1 MSAIFTIFRKELMD
15 SMRDRRTLMMVVFS
29 ALLFVPLLLVI
40 FSEVMSQ
47 VEAQE
52 DKRMVLAVNIKQA
65 PGLENF
71 ILRQGYQI
79 KDAPKDYE
87 EKLRSKELTQPVLL
101 VSDNFEVTLSQAK
114 KVTLEIVFDTSNQ
127 QAEFGVRPLKKLLDS
142 YVQETSVMGLTMR
155 GVSTELLQL
164 VNVKEHHLNRPDER
178 KVTVTGMLPFALI
191 MAIVIG
197 GMFSAIDTTAGERE
211 RGSLEPLMMNPVNG
225 WQLAVGK
232 WGAVATVSMMVALL
246 TVLSFFPSQWLVRN
260 DALRAEFQFAATDA
274 VRFLLVLLPLAA
286 AISAVQVAISLTCK
300 SFKEAQVR
308 NQIFS
313 MVVSMAPMML
323 MFNTGREPAWFRWAP
338 SIAQSLMMNHVLK
351 GEAVG
356 AASIGIALLV
366 CVVLTV
372 SCLTFVANKMRRVVM
387 M

>member
-1 MSAIFTIFRKELMD
+1 MNPIFAIFRKELTD
-15 SMRDRRTLMMVVFS
+15 AMRDRRTLMMVLFS

-40 FSEVMSQ
+40 FSEIMSQ

-52 DKRMVLAVNIKQA
+52 DKRTVLAVNIGQA
-65 PGLENF
+65 PRLANF

-79 KDAPKDYE
+79 KDAPTGYE
-87 EKLRSKELTQPVLL
+87 EKLRSKELSQPVLL
-101 VSDNFEVTLSQAK
+101 VPEKFEEKLAHAQKAA
-114 KVTLEIVFDTSNQ
+114 LEIVFDTSNR
-127 QAEFGVRPLKKLLDS
+127 QAELGVRPLKKLLDD
-142 YVQETSVMGLTMR
+142 YTQEAALMNLMMR
-155 GVSTELLQL
+155 GVSPELLQL
-164 VNVKEHHLNRPDER
+164 VDIKERHLNRPEER

-197 GMFSAIDTTAGERE
+197 GMFAAIDTTAGERE

-225 WQLAVGK
+225 WQLAIGK
-232 WGAVATVSMMVALL
+232 WGAVATISMLVAML

-260 DALRAEFQFAATDA
+260 DALRAEFQFSVADA
-274 VRFLLVLLPLAA
+274 QSFLLVLLPLAA

-308 NQIFS
+308 NQILS
-313 MVVSMAPMML
+313 MIISMAPMML
-323 MFNTGREPAWFRWAP
+323 MFNTGREPAWFQWTP

-356 AASIGIALLV
+356 IASIGIALAV
-366 CVVLTV
+366 CIVLTV
-372 SCLTFVANKMRRVVM
+372 GCLSFVANKMRRVVM

>member
-1 MSAIFTIFRKELMD
+1 MNAIIAIFRKELTD
-15 SMRDRRTLMMVVFS
+15 AMRDRRTLLMVLCS

-52 DKRMVLAVNIKQA
+52 DKRTVLAVNIKQA
-65 PGLENF
+65 PRLENF

-79 KDAPKDYE
+79 KDAPIDYE
-87 EKLRSKELTQPVLL
+87 EKLRSKELLQPVLI
-101 VSDNFEVTLSQAK
+101 VSENFETNLSQTK
-114 KVTLEIVFDTSNQ
+114 KVSLEIAFDTSSQ
-127 QAEFGVRPLKKLLDS
+127 QAEFGVRPLKKLLNS
-142 YVQETSVMGLTMR
+142 YTQEISVTGLMMR
-155 GVSTELLQL
+155 GISPEILQL
-164 VNVKEHHLNRPDER
+164 VDVKERHLNRQDER

-197 GMFSAIDTTAGERE
+197 GMFAAIDTTAGERE

-232 WGAVATVSMMVALL
+232 WGAVATISMLVALL

-260 DALRAEFQFAATDA
+260 DALRAEFQFGVTDA
-274 VRFLLVLLPLAA
+274 VSFLLVLLPLAA
-286 AISAVQVAISLTCK
+286 AISALQVAISLTCK

-313 MVVSMAPMML
+313 MVISMAPMML
-323 MFNTGREPAWFRWAP
+323 MFNTGREPVWFQWTP

-356 AASIGIALLV
+356 ITPILIALLV
-366 CVVLTV
+366 CVTLTV
-372 SCLTFVANKMRRVVM
+372 GCLSFVANKMRRVVM

>member
-1 MSAIFTIFRKELMD
+1 MNAIFAIFCKELTD
-15 SMRDRRTLMMVVFS
+15 SIRDRRTLMMVLFS

-40 FSEVMSQ
+40 FSEIMSQ

-52 DKRMVLAVNIKQA
+52 DNRTVMAVNIKQA
-65 PGLENF
+65 PRLENF

-87 EKLRSKELTQPVLL
+87 EKLRSKELSQPVLL
-101 VSDNFEVTLSQAK
+101 VPENFEENLSQAK

-127 QAEFGVRPLKKLLDS
+127 QAEFGLRPLRKLLES
-142 YVQETSVMGLTMR
+142 YTQEAAVMGLMMR
-155 GVSTELLQL
+155 GVSPEILQL
-164 VNVKEHHLNRPDER
+164 VDIKEHHLNRADER

-225 WQLAVGK
+225 WQLAIGK
-232 WGAVATVSMMVALL
+232 WGAVATISMLVALL

-260 DALRAEFQFAATDA
+260 DALRAEFQFGANDA
-274 VRFLLVLLPLAA
+274 VSFLLVLLPLAA

-308 NQIFS
+308 NQILS
-313 MVVSMAPMML
+313 MVISMAPVML
-323 MFNTGREPAWFRWAP
+323 MFNTGREPAWFQWTP
-338 SIAQSLMMNHVLK
+338 SIAQALMMNHVLK
-351 GEAVG
+351 GEAV
-356 AASIGIALLV
+356 AITSMAIALLV
-366 CVVLTV
+366 CVALTV
-372 SCLTFVANKMRRVVM
+372 ACLSFVANKMRRVVM

>member
-1 MSAIFTIFRKELMD
+1 MNAIYAIFRKELTD

-29 ALLFVPLLLVI
+29 AILFVPLLLAV

-52 DKRMVLAVNIKQA
+52 EKRTVLAVNIKQA
-65 PGLENF
+65 PRLENF
-71 ILRQGYQI
+71 ILRQGYEI
-79 KDAPKDYE
+79 KEAPKDYE
-87 EKLRSKELTQPVLL
+87 EKLRKKDLSQPVLL
-101 VSDNFEVTLSQAK
+101 VPQDFETALAQTK
-114 KVTLEIVFDTSNQ
+114 KGVLEIVVDPSNR
-127 QAEFGVRPLKKLLDS
+127 QADLGTRPLKRLLDGYS
-142 YVQETSVMGLTMR
+142 QEMATMGLLMR
-155 GVSTELLQL
+155 GVSPEILQL
-164 VNVKEHHLNRPDER
+164 VEIKERHLNRPEER
-178 KVTVTGMLPFALI
+178 KVTVTGMLPMALI

-232 WGAVATVSMMVALL
+232 WGAVATISMMVALL

-260 DALRAEFQFAATDA
+260 DALRAEFQFSVSDA
-274 VRFLLVLLPLAA
+274 VSFLLILLPLAA
-286 AISAVQVAISLTCK
+286 AISAVQVALSLTCK

-308 NQIFS
+308 NQILS
-313 MVVSMAPMML
+313 MAFSMAPMML
-323 MFNTGREPAWFRWAP
+323 MFNTGREPVWFQWTP

-356 AASIGIALLV
+356 IASIGIALSV
-366 CVVLTV
+366 CIVLTV
-372 SCLTFVANKMRRVVM
+372 GCLSFAANKMRKVVM

>member
-1 MSAIFTIFRKELMD
+1 MNAIFAIFRKELTD
-15 SMRDRRTLMMVVFS
+15 SMRDRRTLMMVLFS

-40 FSEVMSQ
+40 FSEIMSQ

-52 DKRMVLAVNIKQA
+52 DKRTVMAVNIKQA
-65 PGLENF
+65 PRLENF
-71 ILRQGYQI
+71 ILRQGYQV

-87 EKLRSKELTQPVLL
+87 EKLRSKELLQPVLL
-101 VSDNFEVTLSQAK
+101 VPEDFEVNLSQAK
-114 KVTLEIVFDTSNQ
+114 KVALEIVFDTSNQ
-127 QAEFGVRPLKKLLDS
+127 QAEFGLRPLKKLLDS
-142 YVQETSVMGLTMR
+142 YTQEAAVMGLMMR
-155 GVSTELLQL
+155 GVSPEILQL
-164 VNVKEHHLNRPDER
+164 IDVKEHHLNRPDER

-225 WQLAVGK
+225 WQLAIGK
-232 WGAVATVSMMVALL
+232 WGAVATISMLVALL

-260 DALRAEFQFAATDA
+260 DALRAEFQFGAADA
-274 VRFLLVLLPLAA
+274 VSFLLVLLPLAA

-308 NQIFS
+308 NQILS
-313 MVVSMAPMML
+313 MVISMAPMML
-323 MFNTGREPAWFRWAP
+323 MFNTGREPVWFQWMP
-338 SIAQSLMMNHVLK
+338 SIAQALMMNHVLK

-356 AASIGIALLV
+356 VASIAIALLV
-366 CVVLTV
+366 CVALTLG
-372 SCLTFVANKMRRVVM
+372 CLSFVANKMRRVVM

>member
-1 MSAIFTIFRKELMD
+1 MSAIVTIFRKELMD

-29 ALLFVPLLLVI
+29 ALLFVPLLLLI

-127 QAEFGVRPLKKLLDS
+127 QAEFGVRPLKKLLDN
-142 YVQETSVMGLTMR
+142 YVQETAVMGLTMR

-232 WGAVATVSMMVALL
+232 WGAVATISMMVALL

>member
-1 MSAIFTIFRKELMD
+1 MKAVFTIFRKELMD
-15 SMRDRRTLMMVVFS
+15 SMRDRRTLMMVLFS

-40 FSEVMSQ
+40 FSEIMSQ

-52 DKRMVLAVNIKQA
+52 DKRTVLAVNIKQA
-65 PGLENF
+65 PRLENF

-79 KDAPKDYE
+79 KDAPTNYE
-87 EKLRSKELTQPVLL
+87 EKLRKKELLQPVLL
-101 VSDNFEVTLSQAK
+101 VSQDFDATIAQTK
-114 KVTLEIVFDTSNQ
+114 KASLEIVFDTSNQ

-142 YVQETSVMGLTMR
+142 YVQETSVMSLVMR

-164 VNVKEHHLNRPDER
+164 VDVKERHLNRPDER

-225 WQLAVGK
+225 WQLAIGK
-232 WGAVATVSMMVALL
+232 WGAVATISMLVALL

-260 DALRAEFQFAATDA
+260 DALRAEFQFSVSDA
-274 VRFLLVLLPLAA
+274 VSFLLVLLPLAA

-313 MVVSMAPMML
+313 MVISMAPMML
-323 MFNTGREPAWFRWAP
+323 MFNTGREPVWFQWMP

-356 AASIGIALLV
+356 VASIGIALLV
-366 CVVLTV
+366 CVALTV
-372 SCLTFVANKMRRVVM
+372 GCLSFVANKMRRVVM

>member
-1 MSAIFTIFRKELMD
+1 MNAIIAIFRKELTD
-15 SMRDRRTLMMVVFS
+15 AMRDRRTLMMVLFS

-40 FSEVMSQ
+40 FSEIMSQ

-52 DKRMVLAVNIKQA
+52 DKRTVMAVNIKQA
-65 PGLENF
+65 PRLENF

-87 EKLRSKELTQPVLL
+87 EKLRSKELLQPVLL
-101 VSDNFEVTLSQAK
+101 VPKNFEMNLSQAK
-114 KVTLEIVFDTSNQ
+114 KVSLEIVFDTSNQ
-127 QAEFGVRPLKKLLDS
+127 QAEFGLRPLKKLLDN
-142 YVQETSVMGLTMR
+142 YTQEAAVMGLMMR
-155 GVSTELLQL
+155 GVSPEILQL
-164 VNVKEHHLNRPDER
+164 VDIREHHLNRADER

-225 WQLAVGK
+225 WQLAIGK
-232 WGAVATVSMMVALL
+232 WGAVATISMLVALL

-260 DALRAEFQFAATDA
+260 DALRAEFQFGASDA
-274 VRFLLVLLPLAA
+274 VSFLLVLLPLAA

-308 NQIFS
+308 NQILS
-313 MVVSMAPMML
+313 MVISMAPMML
-323 MFNTGREPAWFRWAP
+323 MFNTGREPVWFQWTP

-356 AASIGIALLV
+356 VTSIAIALLV
-366 CVVLTV
+366 CVALTV
-372 SCLTFVANKMRRVVM
+372 GCLSFVANKMRRVVM

>member
-1 MSAIFTIFRKELMD
+1 MNAIFTIFRKELTD
-15 SMRDRRTLMMVVFS
+15 SMRDRRTLMMVVLS
-29 ALLFVPLLLVI
+29 ALLFVPLLLAI
-40 FSEVMSQ
+40 FSQVMSQ

-52 DKRMVLAVNIKQA
+52 DKRTVMAVNIKQA
-65 PGLENF
+65 PRLENF

-87 EKLRSKELTQPVLL
+87 EKLRSKELLQPVLL
-101 VSDNFEVTLSQAK
+101 VPLNFEATLSQAK
-114 KVTLEIVFDTSNQ
+114 KVSLEIVFDTSNQ
-127 QAEFGVRPLKKLLDS
+127 QAEFGIRPLKKLLDS
-142 YVQETSVMGLTMR
+142 YVQEASVMGLLMR

-164 VNVKEHHLNRPDER
+164 VDVKERHLNRPDER
-178 KVTVTGMLPFALI
+178 KVTVTAMLPFALI

-225 WQLAVGK
+225 WQLAIGK
-232 WGAVATVSMMVALL
+232 WGAVATISMLVALL
-246 TVLSFFPSQWLVRN
+246 TVLSFFPSQWLVHN
-260 DALRAEFQFAATDA
+260 DALRAEFQFGVSDA
-274 VRFLLVLLPLAA
+274 VSFLLVLLPLAA

-313 MVVSMAPMML
+313 MVISMAPMML
-323 MFNTGREPAWFRWAP
+323 MFNTGREPAWFQWMP

-351 GEAVG
+351 GEGVG
-356 AASIGIALLV
+356 IASVGIALLV
-366 CVVLTV
+366 CVTLTV
-372 SCLTFVANKMRRVVM
+372 ACLSFVANKMRRVVM

>member
-1 MSAIFTIFRKELMD
+1 MNAIFTIFRKELMD
-15 SMRDRRTLMMVVFS
+15 SMRDRRTLMMVLFS

-40 FSEVMSQ
+40 FSEIMSQ

-52 DKRMVLAVNIKQA
+52 DKRTVLAVNIKQA
-65 PGLENF
+65 PRLENF

-79 KDAPKDYE
+79 KDAPKDFE
-87 EKLRSKELTQPVLL
+87 EQLRRKELLQPVLL
-101 VSDNFEVTLSQAK
+101 VAEDFEANLSQAK
-114 KVTLEIVFDTSNQ
+114 KATLEIVFDPSNQ

-142 YVQETSVMGLTMR
+142 YVQETSVMSLLMR
-155 GVSTELLQL
+155 GVSSELLQL
-164 VNVKEHHLNRPDER
+164 VNVKERHLNRPDER

-232 WGAVATVSMMVALL
+232 WGAVATISMLVALL

-260 DALRAEFQFAATDA
+260 DALRAEFQFSVSDA
-274 VRFLLVLLPLAA
+274 VSFLLVLLPLAA

-313 MVVSMAPMML
+313 MVISLAPMML
-323 MFNTGREPAWFRWAP
+323 MFNTGREPAWFQWMP

-356 AASIGIALLV
+356 VASIGIALLV
-366 CVVLTV
+366 CIVLTGA
-372 SCLTFVANKMRRVVM
+372 CLSFVANKMRRVVM